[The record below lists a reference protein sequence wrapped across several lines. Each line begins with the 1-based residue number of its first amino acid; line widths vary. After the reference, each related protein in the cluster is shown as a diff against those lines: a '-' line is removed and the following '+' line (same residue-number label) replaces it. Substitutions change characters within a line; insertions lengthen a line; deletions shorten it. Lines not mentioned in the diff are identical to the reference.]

1 MAWANHHFF
10 STLSPDPP
18 KMSALFTSKISD
30 SFSSPESL
38 RATFIATANAMF
50 GPGFVWLVQHKS
62 KNVHLQENELSIL
75 TTYLAGSPLPGAHYR
90 RQEQDHNTM
99 MGAGS
104 FGSTSLFPKLESKI
118 AYGGADIDI
127 LLGVNTWQH
136 VWLMD
141 WGVGGKKEF
150 LEGWWRAIDWDKV
163 ESNWH
168 NTESKG
174 AERKR
179 SIALSRVGDVGR
191 QRQRPAE
198 SVY

>member
-1 MAWANHHFF
+1 M
-10 STLSPDPP
+10 
-18 KMSALFTSKISD
+18 
-30 SFSSPESL
+30 
-38 RATFIATANAMF
+38 
-50 GPGFVWLVQHKS
+50 
-62 KNVHLQENELSIL
+62 ENELSIL

-104 FGSTSLFPKLESKI
+104 FGSTSLFPGKESKL
-118 AYGGADIDI
+118 AYGGADVDI

-150 LEGWWRAIDWDKV
+150 LEGWWGAIDWDMV
-163 ESNWH
+163 ESNWF
-168 NTESKG
+168 NAASKEG
-174 AERKR
+174 YAENKR
-179 SIALSRVGDVGR
+179 GNPLSRLGDVGR
-191 QRQRPAE
+191 RKQGPVE